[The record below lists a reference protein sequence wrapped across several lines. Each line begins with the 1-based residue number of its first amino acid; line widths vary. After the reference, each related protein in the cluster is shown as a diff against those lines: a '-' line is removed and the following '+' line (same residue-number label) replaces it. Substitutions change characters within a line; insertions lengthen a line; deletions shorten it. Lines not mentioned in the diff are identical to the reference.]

1 VWYNYRGGENNMNNK
16 ESFKSLVQLHITRPG
31 IEDLM
36 AWIEASDFYIA
47 PASTRYHESY
57 EGGLVEHSLNVFNH
71 LVKLNEHYGTGYNT
85 ETLAIVALFHDLCKI
100 GCYKTSM
107 RNVKN
112 ELTGVWTKVPYY
124 THDEDFKFGGHG
136 SKSVFLLQ
144 NFIKLTPDEAV
155 AVNCHMGV
163 ENAKWEVLEA
173 QRACPLA
180 FILHTAD
187 MASTIPDLNK
197 ED

>member
-1 VWYNYRGGENNMNNK
+1 MDLKTTFLKTVTRN
-16 ESFKSLVQLHITRPG
+16 IARPG
-31 IEDLM
+31 IKDLIS
-36 AWIEASDFYIA
+36 WLEASDFFTA

-57 EGGLVEHSLNVFNH
+57 EGGLVEHSLNVLRH
-71 LVKLNEHYGTGYNT
+71 LVRLNEHYATGYDT
-85 ETLAIVALFHDLCKI
+85 ETLAIVALFHDLCKV

-107 RNVKN
+107 RNVKD
-112 ELTGVWTKVPYY
+112 EKTGIWSKVPYY
-124 THDEDFKFGGHG
+124 MFDEDFKFGGHG

-155 AVNCHMGV
+155 AINCHMGV
-163 ENAKWEVLEA
+163 ENGKWEVLEA
-173 QRACPLA
+173 HRACPLA

-197 ED
+197 EN